1 MGIGVFYGADAFNT
15 DISSW
20 DTSNLGNMI
29 GMFQKTLVFNQ
40 DISGWDTSSATIM
53 HRMFNEARDFN
64 QTLCN
69 WDYSRVTDTNFMLT
83 DSGCELQSDDSFNT
97 VCQACGPARRLGS
110 SISSNN
116 NNNNSINRNSNNKHR
131 NNRNHQGIVGDDDTS
146 VVAPFHTITTVN
158 KADDGPVALQQ
169 TTGGSITT
177 GTSTLQAL
185 RDLQPITGLDPSGA
199 GGGAEELLE
208 GLFELNIEMD
218 IPSNESSA
226 PFSSSMTTTVVVIA
240 FGSILFVVSSMIY

>member
-1 MGIGVFYGADAFNT
+1 MGYTND
-15 DISSW
+15 S
-20 DTSNLGNMI
+20 
-29 GMFQKTLVFNQ
+29 
-40 DISGWDTSSATIM
+40 
-53 HRMFNEARDFN
+53 
-64 QTLCN
+64 
-69 WDYSRVTDTNFMLT
+69 DYH
-83 DSGCELQSDDSFNT
+83 CE
-97 VCQACGPARRLGS
+97 CQQGARRLGS
-110 SISSNN
+110 SSNNN

-131 NNRNHQGIVGDDDTS
+131 TNRNHQGIVGDDDTS

-226 PFSSSMTTTVVVIA
+226 PLSSSKTTTVAVIA
-240 FGSILFVVSSMIY
+240 L